1 VRYLSRETGLSVS
14 DLRVAAV
21 LIFVILNLAVF
32 FRALRQCLA
41 LWRTVSLRQSPGDLS
56 VWKAVHHLS
65 VYEWPLSYPFS
76 LSLYNYLFYETYAF
90 FLRQVG
96 VAGAGIMMWGRFLTP
111 VFPVI
116 GAIANGNLVQYH
128 LNLRGARSVLS
139 LFFAVG
145 LWFCTSNRPP
155 LGALHTA

>member
-14 DLRVAAV
+14 DLRSPRL
-21 LIFVILNLAVF
+21 LIFVILNLACFSCASSVF
-32 FRALRQCLA
+32 GVMAPLFPSTVT
-41 LWRTVSLRQSPGDLS
+41 WRSICMESG
-56 VWKAVHHLS
+56 HHLS

-116 GAIANGNLVQYH
+116 GAIAQWNLYSIISTCAAPAVS
-128 LNLRGARSVLS
+128 LAFLCGRPLVLH
-139 LFFAVG
+139 F
-145 LWFCTSNRPP
+145 NRPP